1 METRISNG
9 TQIPSLPKVPPGE
22 DSVHEMVRQM
32 RCPKC
37 GCEESID
44 FGQITKHGRKP
55 NRVHFHCGSY
65 SYRSGG
71 KGWTSEE
78 CSLREE
84 NRNLRNELECQLSNI
99 AGILDVLGGLV
110 KQHEDWNE
118 SVQKIIGRP
127 VVWNDSYLDA
137 ARHILSNVQDEGSAP
152 STNAATK
159 KDNKNEN

>member
-1 METRISNG
+1 MEPKPDSQSKVGNPG
-9 TQIPSLPKVPPGE
+9 DSL
-22 DSVHEMVRQM
+22 DDAVRHM

-37 GCEESID
+37 GCEESIE
-44 FGQITKHGRKP
+44 FGQITKDGRKP

-84 NRNLRNELECQLSNI
+84 NQNLRNELECQLSNI
-99 AGILDVLGGLV
+99 AEILDVLGGLV
-110 KQHEDWNE
+110 KQHEEWNE

-127 VVWNDSYLDA
+127 VGWNDSYLDA
-137 ARHILSNVQDEGSAP
+137 ARHILSNVASQRPSGLTGATSKDANPEGSLH
-152 STNAATK
+152 
-159 KDNKNEN
+159 